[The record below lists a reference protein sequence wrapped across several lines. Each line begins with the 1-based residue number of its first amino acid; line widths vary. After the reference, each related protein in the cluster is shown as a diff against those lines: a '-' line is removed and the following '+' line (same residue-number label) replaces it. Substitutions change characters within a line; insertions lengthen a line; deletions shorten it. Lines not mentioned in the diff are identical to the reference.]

1 MALQAGDF
9 AYSGVG
15 QVFLREV
22 GAAAAMLPIGNVS
35 KLSFGVSEDVK
46 EQKDYTA
53 LGGGTVA
60 EVRRINSVECSMT
73 LLDLDKGNIAR
84 AFLGTAA
91 SVVGAA
97 ITGEVQIGYKG
108 GLLMLAQPIDTAG
121 AVAVKQGA
129 TTYTA
134 GTDYEVREGGIVI
147 LEGGAITDGT
157 VLAVDYVAQ
166 DHANVEAI
174 TTNAKEYELFFAG
187 MNEAKGGRAVNVHAY
202 RVKLGP
208 TAALELLND
217 DFGSFDVKGKLLRD
231 NSKVGAGVSK
241 YFKVQI
247 AGN

>member
-1 MALQAGDF
+1 MQAGDY
-9 AYSGVG
+9 AYSGIG

-53 LGGGTVA
+53 IGGGTVA

-91 SVVGAA
+91 NVAGAA

-108 GLLMLAQPIDTAG
+108 GLLMLAAPIDPTA
-121 AVAVKQGA
+121 AVVVKQGA
-129 TTYTA
+129 TIYVA
-134 GTDYEVREGGIVI
+134 GTDYEVQSGGIVV
-147 LEGGAITDGT
+147 LESGAIVDGT
-157 VLAVDYVAQ
+157 VLSVDYQ
-166 DHANVEAI
+166 SLDHATVEGI
-174 TTNAKEYELFFAG
+174 TTNAKEYELYFAG
-187 MNEAKGGRAVNVHAY
+187 MNEAKGGRPVNVHAY

-208 TAALELLND
+208 TAALDLLND
-217 DFGSFDVKGKLLRD
+217 DFASFEVKGKLLRD
-231 NSKVGAGVSK
+231 NTKQGAGVSK
-241 YFKVQI
+241 YFRVQI

>member
-1 MALQAGDF
+1 MQAGDY
-9 AYSGVG
+9 AYSGIG

-53 LGGGTVA
+53 IGGGTVA

-91 SVVGAA
+91 NVAGAA

-108 GLLMLAQPIDTAG
+108 GLLMLAKPIDTTA
-121 AVAVKQGA
+121 AVVVKQGA
-129 TTYTA
+129 TTYVA
-134 GTDYEVREGGIVI
+134 GTDYEVQSGGIVV
-147 LEGGAITDGT
+147 LESGAIVDGT
-157 VLAVDYVAQ
+157 VLSVDYQ
-166 DHANVEAI
+166 SLDHATVEGI
-174 TTNAKEYELFFAG
+174 TTNAKEYELYFAG
-187 MNEAKGGRAVNVHAY
+187 MNEAKGGRPVNVHAY

-208 TAALELLND
+208 TAALDLLND
-217 DFGSFDVKGKLLRD
+217 DFASFEVKGKLLRD
-231 NSKVGAGVSK
+231 NTKQDAGVSK
-241 YFKVQI
+241 YFRVQI